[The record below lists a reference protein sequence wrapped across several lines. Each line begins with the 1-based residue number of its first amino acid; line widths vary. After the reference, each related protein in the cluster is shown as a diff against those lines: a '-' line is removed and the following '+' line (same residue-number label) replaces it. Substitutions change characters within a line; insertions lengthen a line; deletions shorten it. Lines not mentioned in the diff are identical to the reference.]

1 MSWKSVF
8 SPEWIF
14 RISTILLLVASLYL
28 NNHFIGK
35 EEYSADKQE
44 WSRSMTKLG
53 DAVIEL
59 KFALAANVEQR
70 AIINDHESR
79 IRSLERVAHPQHP

>member
-1 MSWKSVF
+1 MW
-8 SPEWIF
+8 
-14 RISTILLLVASLYL
+14 RICALAGIIASIYL
-28 NNHFIGK
+28 NNQYIGK
-35 EEYSADKQE
+35 AEYSSDKQE

-53 DAVIEL
+53 DAVVEL

-79 IRSLERVAHPQHP
+79 IRVLEKFAHPAIKPSQ